1 MNNALIL
8 LSFQYNRIFSEYQS
22 QTKARKLN
30 WNTLPQRATR
40 SYTATFPGGVAVDH

>member
-8 LSFQYNRIFSEYQS
+8 LQFFSIKQNLS
-22 QTKARKLN
+22 GISKSKARKLN

-40 SYTATFPGGVAVDH
+40 SYTATYPGGVVVDH